1 MKKNKK
7 KLTILEAYKAMHYF
21 LEEYYNLTSSDD
33 VGSLLG
39 SMELQEDDLPRDVG
53 LLQEWYD
60 ATNKALKK
68 E

>member
-1 MKKNKK
+1 
-7 KLTILEAYKAMHYF
+7 MHYF